1 MQRVLCVGLHIYNC
15 ERVSQD
21 VVSFS
26 YLLFQ
31 TSVQSSCTRQRDSPS
46 NWHNP
51 PHQQLRIRQHPLILQ
66 LPRHLYDPLSNL
78 LSSPSP
84 RWYSNASH

>member
-31 TSVQSSCTRQRDSPS
+31 TSVQSSCTRQR
-46 NWHNP
+46 
-51 PHQQLRIRQHPLILQ
+51 LAFKL
-66 LPRHLYDPLSNL
+66 
-78 LSSPSP
+78 
-84 RWYSNASH
+84 A